1 MLLLFIYLQLY
12 IPTTRQIVLTA
23 WSPPSLQWQPN
34 FNRSS
39 LRRTSFYRSSTR
51 GGGGGGLSV
60 VPQKA
65 RAPPPPAKTLDQ
77 HTDGPNAEPYEI
89 IPSAPAPVLAL
100 YSLDKIFPFHLTAQC
115 FVNCPTSRP
124 FVCMVLR
131 DCLETDVV
139 HYSRMTF
146 IDVFHPL
153 SKCRVE
159 IL

>member
-51 GGGGGGLSV
+51 GGGGGGF
-60 VPQKA
+60 
-65 RAPPPPAKTLDQ
+65 TLDQ